1 MLYSS
6 LVGQNEAKNRLIKM
20 VQSGRVPHALLFTG
34 PDGCG
39 HLSAAV
45 TMSAHLLCKNPQEN
59 EPCGTCPSCNK
70 VFKLIH
76 PDVHFVFP
84 IIKSKNV
91 KTSNDLLPDFREA
104 FTRNAYLSLNDWISE
119 LDADNKQLLIPTD
132 ESADILKKLSY
143 TSFEGS
149 YKIMIIWQAERM
161 NTEAANRLLKVLEEP
176 PDETVFILVSSQP
189 DQLLATIL
197 SRVQHIPFYQ
207 VEESVISEALVKH
220 FQVSK
225 EVADQAA
232 FISGGN
238 FHDAMMALYK
248 DEESVSLLSRFQN
261 FMRLAIKFDC
271 SKALVWIDEN
281 ASLGREKQKDFIT
294 YALAVFRDAIMFN
307 FGERSLVKLS
317 GSEKQ
322 FLEKFAPFINTR
334 NYQQLVEEYNQ
345 AYYYVERNANPKI
358 LFMDLLMKTN
368 DYLSLKG

>member
-6 LVGQNEAKNRLIKM
+6 LVGQAEAKQRLINT
-20 VQSGRVPHALLFTG
+20 VNSGRVPHALLFTG

-45 TMSAHLLCKNPQEN
+45 TFAAHLLCKNKQEN
-59 EPCGTCPSCNK
+59 EPCGTCPACNK

-84 IIKSKNV
+84 IIKSKHV

-104 FTRNAYLSLNDWISE
+104 FLKNAYLTLNDWVAE
-119 LDADNKQLLIPTD
+119 LNAENKQTIIPAD
-132 ESADILKKLSY
+132 ESADVLKKLSY

-161 NTEAANRLLKVLEEP
+161 NAEAANRLLKVLEEP
-176 PDETVFILVSSQP
+176 PDQTVFILVCSQP

-197 SRVQHIPFYQ
+197 SRVQQIPFYP
-207 VEESVISEALVKH
+207 VDENIISEALMKH
-220 FQVSK
+220 FQVTK

-238 FHDAMMALYK
+238 FHEAMVSLYK
-248 DEESVSLLSRFQN
+248 DEDGVSLLNRFQN
-261 FMRLAIKFDC
+261 FMRLALKFDC

-281 ASLGREKQKDFIT
+281 ASLGREKQKDFIA
-294 YALAVFRDAIMFN
+294 YALAVFRDAIMYN
-307 FGERSLVKLS
+307 FGDKSLVKLS

-322 FLEKFAPFINTR
+322 FLEKFAPFINLH
-334 NYQQLVEEYNQ
+334 NYQQLAEEYNS

-358 LFMDLLMKTN
+358 LFMDLLLRTN
-368 DYLSLKG
+368 DYLNKKA